1 MPPGKAKLKVLVSD
15 SEKNTREAVA
25 EIFSEAGYAVA
36 SAGSGSKTIESLT
49 RDSYDL
55 ILCDIDMPRTSGS
68 EIVRMARA
76 LNEQAKIIVISSSG
90 GASLRTRMK
99 GEGAFA
105 VLTKPLRKAALL
117 DIACTALKG
126 PAFKG
131 SPRKVRQKH

>member
-1 MPPGKAKLKVLVSD
+1 MPEKAKVKVLVSD

-25 EIFSEAGYAVA
+25 EIFSEAGYVVS

-49 RDSYDL
+49 RESFDL

-76 LNEQAKIIVISSSG
+76 LNVQAKIIVISSSG

-99 GEGAFA
+99 GEGAFE

-117 DIACTALKG
+117 DIARTALNG
-126 PAFKG
+126 PAVKRRA
-131 SPRKVRQKH
+131 RKVPQKH